1 MQQAVVN
8 TKQAAYRAS
17 FVQHRLLATFEQR
30 FCFGFECSLEIFRQQ
45 SVSPSFANPTHF
57 FPLSSC
63 NKEIMGGSISTPSSV
78 PTRSQC
84 DTGNQPF
91 GSPKPDENAPP
102 ALNKP
107 LSFEEKVWNKFK
119 KEPLVPIGCVAT
131 AYFLGSGIKSFQ
143 NQDPR
148 RAQKMMRLRVG
159 AQFATLFMF
168 MYYIGFDRINFE
180 VAPQYQRARRA
191 QQDQNEE

>member
-1 MQQAVVN
+1 MARTQC
-8 TKQAAYRAS
+8 
-17 FVQHRLLATFEQR
+17 E
-30 FCFGFECSLEIFRQQ
+30 
-45 SVSPSFANPTHF
+45 SPNKPYE
-57 FPLSSC
+57 SS
-63 NKEIMGGSISTPSSV
+63 KSDS
-78 PTRSQC
+78 
-84 DTGNQPF
+84 
-91 GSPKPDENAPP
+91 NAPP
-102 ALNKP
+102 TQHKP
-107 LSFEEKVWNKFK
+107 LSFEEKVWQKFK

-168 MYYIGFDRINFE
+168 MYYVGFDRVNFE

-191 QQDQNEE
+191 EQNQEEK